1 MKIEKKDLKLNF
13 NMNKKKFLPPEEDP
27 RNASYHFKD
36 IFVDKVENS
45 KIFNTYINNNKIK
58 KEFTGML
65 WSEGPCYIPSKEI
78 LVWSDIPN
86 NKIMQL
92 HKGKVSDFKNPSN
105 YCNGNTLDNEEN
117 LISCS
122 HGGRCI
128 YKTDKDKNRSIV
140 VDRYIEKKF
149 NSPNDLCVNS
159 DGSIWF
165 TDPPYGI
172 SSDYEGNL
180 GIQEY
185 GGSYVFRYNPKINKL
200 DVITRELNR
209 PNGITF
215 SLDEKKIYISDTG
228 DNIKC
233 LYSFDVLDNLIT
245 NKKLIYD
252 FKPFFSDGFR
262 CDIDGNI
269 WTSAGKAIK
278 CFNSNDELIGQLL
291 IPELVSN
298 LEFGGKE
305 GNILYITA
313 TSSLYSIQLNQVGIK
328 FKK

>member
-1 MKIEKKDLKLNF
+1 MNTKKLLPAEVDTRNPSFKYKNLKNEKVQNTSIFNQYIKSEKIN
-13 NMNKKKFLPPEEDP
+13 
-27 RNASYHFKD
+27 
-36 IFVDKVENS
+36 
-45 KIFNTYINNNKIK
+45 KIF
-58 KEFTGML
+58 TGTL
-65 WSEGPCYIPSKEI
+65 WAEGPTFIPHLNT

-86 NKIMQL
+86 NRIMKL
-92 HKGKVSDFKNPSN
+92 VNGKVSEYKNPSN
-105 YCNGNTLDNEEN
+105 YCNGNTLDNDEN

-128 YKTDKDKNRSIV
+128 YKTDDKLNSITL
-140 VDRYIEKKF
+140 VDNYLGKKF
-149 NSPNDLCVNS
+149 NSPNDVCVKS
-159 DGSIWF
+159 DNTIWF

-172 SSDYEGNL
+172 LSDYEGYL
-180 GIQEY
+180 GKQEY
-185 GGSYVFRYNPKINKL
+185 DGCFVFCFNPINQTL
-200 DVITRELNR
+200 DVVIDNLIR

-215 SLDEKKIYISDTG
+215 SPDEKKLYVSDTG
-228 DNIKC
+228 ENIKH
-233 LYSFDVLDNLIT
+233 LYSYDVIN
-245 NKKLIYD
+245 NSVSNRKLIYD

-278 CFNSNDELIGQLL
+278 CFNSDLILIGQII

-313 TSSLYSIQLNQVGIK
+313 TTSLYSIELNQKGAK
-328 FKK
+328 FSD